1 MKLPKKIA
9 VLGMGYVGTPLA
21 IEFSKHFSVVGFDI
35 NRKRIE
41 ELRAGIDSSNELE
54 PSELIQS
61 DLLNYSHDEKD
72 LSSVDCFIVT
82 VPTPVD
88 SNNKPDFNLLV
99 KASELVGKH
108 LKKGGI
114 VIYESTVFPGATE
127 EICVPALENS
137 SGLIFNTD
145 FFCGYSPER
154 INPGDKNHKLV
165 SIKKV
170 VSGSTQEVASV
181 IEELYLKIIEAGT
194 HKTSSIKV
202 AEAAKV
208 IENSQRDINI
218 AFINELSKIFTLLDI
233 DTFEV
238 LEAAETKW
246 NFLPFRPGLVG
257 GHCIGVDPYYLSS
270 KAESLGY
277 NPEII
282 LSGRRI
288 NESMSEFVFS
298 EVIGLMINNKIEIN
312 SSTRVLI
319 LGLTFK
325 ENCSDTRNSKV
336 FDLVKS
342 FIKKGLNV
350 DVFDP
355 HVDTKE
361 IESAFDIKCLS
372 NMPQEKL
379 YSAIILAVGH
389 DDFKAEASTLSKVL
403 IDGGVIFDIK
413 GVLPKEII
421 DGRL

>member
-246 NFLPFRPGLVG
+246 NFRPFRPVLVG

-355 HVDTKE
+355 HIDTKE

>member
-355 HVDTKE
+355 HIDTKE

>member
-61 DLLNYSHDEKD
+61 DLLKYSHDEKD